1 MKKRKRT
8 LWEWI
13 CVSGIIQ
20 TSTVFILSIIG
31 ETLLYNTMNHTKLS
45 LHNLSDYKIAYIVT
59 IAFWLIVL
67 GKNALWLN
75 SSRKIGLMT
84 WLDRYVYDPP
94 DVSGRKYKAQHP
106 PVDEKYLSDKP
117 DGLVLGKQGK
127 KYVRFPISKGHALS
141 SIILGTPGSGKSVL
155 LLSLLVYQLNKANP
169 KDESPKGRDR
179 PTYFI
184 IDVKPELLKKSTYPS
199 DKYVKELSVTN
210 RSKYGWD
217 VYYNLGKCVTDDE
230 ILTELDVIARA
241 LIEEPKGS
249 KGKNEFFY
257 ESARTIFK
265 FLCLAKYKSGW
276 TFMMTIDYILESD
289 MEQVVMDVLAEAEDN
304 IELLKVKRGLI
315 AYENKEGSE
324 AYSGIELAFRQSM
337 EVFQKDSTRY
347 FLESNPKKL
356 SPLTLEDMITIGFTI
371 KTTQI
376 KEYKTI
382 LRLVV
387 MQLLQHC
394 ENRDEDNSH
403 LITLIIDEAYRLG
416 VINWVDFLSIS
427 RSKQVSCVLAFQ
439 SLSQMQSVWSK
450 EEADS
455 LIEMVSA
462 IAVLSCRSK
471 TTAEMICSWAGD
483 YQEEKISSNVGG
495 KQDLT
500 YSRTYDTKK
509 VLEPVDL
516 MQIQQNKEAILFLEG
531 QYYRVDVDK
540 ARYYNIPE
548 LNSISK
554 KCLEENEKQ

>member
-1 MKKRKRT
+1 MKKQKRT
-8 LWEWI
+8 IWEWI
-13 CVSGIIQ
+13 CVSGVIQ
-20 TSTVFILSIIG
+20 ATIVLVVSVIA
-31 ETLLYNTMNHTKLS
+31 ETLLYQSINHTKMYIT
-45 LHNLSDYKIAYIVT
+45 NPSDYKLAYIIT
-59 IAFWLIVL
+59 PAFWVIVL
-67 GKNALWLN
+67 GKNILWLN
-75 SSRKIGLMT
+75 SNKKIGLMT
-84 WLDRYVYDPP
+84 WFGRYVYDPP
-94 DVSGRKYKAQHP
+94 DVTGRKYKAQHP
-106 PVDEKYLSDKP
+106 KVDDKYLSNIP
-117 DGLVLGKQGK
+117 DGLVLGRSGK

-155 LLSLLVYQLNKANP
+155 LLSLLIYQLNIAT
-169 KDESPKGRDR
+169 PKGKDR

-184 IDVKPELLKKSTYPS
+184 LDVKPELLKKSTYPNN
-199 DKYVKELSVTN
+199 KYVKELSITN
-210 RSKYGWD
+210 RGKYGWD
-217 VYYNLGKCVTDDE
+217 VYYNLGKCATDDE
-230 ILTELDVIARA
+230 ILSELDVIARA
-241 LIEEPKGS
+241 LIEESKGG

-265 FLCLAKYKSGW
+265 FLCLAKYKQGW
-276 TFMMTIDYILESD
+276 TFMRTIDHILESD
-289 MEQVVMDVLAEAEDN
+289 MEKVVMETLEDAEDN
-304 IELLKVKRGLI
+304 IELLKVRRGLV
-315 AYENKEGSE
+315 AYSEKEGSE
-324 AYSGIELAFRQSM
+324 AFQGIELAFRQSM
-337 EVFQKDSTRY
+337 EVFQRDDTRY
-347 FLESNPKKL
+347 FLDTNSKKL
-356 SPLTLEDMITIGFTI
+356 SPLTLEEMITVGFTI
-371 KTTQI
+371 KSTQI

-394 ENRDEDNSH
+394 ENRDEEDSH

-416 VINWVDFLSIS
+416 VINWVDFLSVS

-439 SLSQMQSVWSK
+439 SLSQMQNVWSK

-455 LIEMVSA
+455 LIETVSA

-554 KCLEENEKQ
+554 KCLAENEKQ